1 MWEKKLNIKYLK
13 NIKIK
18 NYKINMEESID
29 HAIEII
35 DDMLHNIDILINL
48 LK

>member
-1 MWEKKLNIKYLK
+1 MGIFSDSLKENKEKQESLITNSIK
-13 NIKIK
+13 
-18 NYKINMEESID
+18 
-29 HAIEII
+29 II